1 MSAASR
7 SATADGASVPTRV
20 QQAQSKPRKHLMTP
34 GAARPA
40 PRPNGMS
47 TAQVQKWVATVLVV
61 VVLGH
66 LAEALVIFALMAT
79 KDHPASRIGLLVIAG
94 LVGLLAAGGVRAI
107 HERRLLS
114 SWLLL
119 GLSPTAVG
127 AYLGYW
133 A

>member
-1 MSAASR
+1 
-7 SATADGASVPTRV
+7 
-20 QQAQSKPRKHLMTP
+20 
-34 GAARPA
+34 
-40 PRPNGMS
+40 MS

>member
-1 MSAASR
+1 
-7 SATADGASVPTRV
+7 
-20 QQAQSKPRKHLMTP
+20 
-34 GAARPA
+34 
-40 PRPNGMS
+40 
-47 TAQVQKWVATVLVV
+47 
-61 VVLGH
+61 
-66 LAEALVIFALMAT
+66 
-79 KDHPASRIGLLVIAG
+79 